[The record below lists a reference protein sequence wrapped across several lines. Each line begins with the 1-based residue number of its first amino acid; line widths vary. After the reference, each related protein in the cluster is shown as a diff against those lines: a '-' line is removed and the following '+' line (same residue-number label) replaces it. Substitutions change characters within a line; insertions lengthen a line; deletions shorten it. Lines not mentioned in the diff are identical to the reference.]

1 VKARETQ
8 EGPVQDGLGKSA
20 DVVGGTAVAGTL
32 TDPDPP
38 GRSLFQDSLRR
49 FFRNPTGVVGLAV
62 VLFFVV
68 MSLLAPVLRPY
79 DAATDR
85 NLRLRL
91 APPSWTLSPDERA
104 ELSGNADMEITRW
117 TLPFGT
123 DENGRDLLVRVWHG
137 GRISLRV
144 GLLAVAIAAV
154 IGVLLG
160 LVAGYSGGWFDTV
173 IVWLVDILLAF
184 PGILLAIAIVA
195 TLGPSLTNALIA
207 ISITQIPSYV
217 RITRSVV
224 LGLRESEYVQ
234 AAKALGGGGS
244 RVVFRHIFPNSLSP
258 IMVQLTLSI
267 GIAILDVAALGF
279 LGLGAQPPDPEWGV
293 MIRDGYRQFLRAPW
307 MSIFPGLAI
316 FLSVVGFN
324 LLGDAIRDVLDP
336 RLKNVS

>member
-1 VKARETQ
+1 M
-8 EGPVQDGLGKSA
+8 SA
-20 DVVGGTAVAGTL
+20 ADSESTAAVTGTL
-32 TDPDPP
+32 SDT
-38 GRSLFQDSLRR
+38 GETRKQSLTQDLLRR
-49 FFRNPTGVVGLAV
+49 FFRNPTGVVGLAI

-68 MSLLAPVLRPY
+68 ASLLAPVLRPY

-91 APPSWTLSPDERA
+91 SPPSWTLSPAERA
-104 ELSGNADMEITRW
+104 ELSDDANMEVSRW

-137 GRISLRV
+137 GRISLRIGIIAV
-144 GLLAVAIAAV
+144 AISSIIGVSLGLLAGYVRGWVDLV
-154 IGVLLG
+154 I
-160 LVAGYSGGWFDTV
+160 
-173 IVWLVDILLAF
+173 IWLMDILQAF
-184 PGILLAIAIVA
+184 PGILLAILIVA

-207 ISITQIPSYV
+207 ISITQIPNYV

-234 AAKALGGGGS
+234 AAKSLGSGGF
-244 RVVFRHIFPNSLSP
+244 RVVFGHIFPNSLSP

-267 GIAILDVAALGF
+267 GVAILDVAALGF

-316 FLSVVGFN
+316 FFSVVGFN

>member
-1 VKARETQ
+1 M
-8 EGPVQDGLGKSA
+8 SA
-20 DVVGGTAVAGTL
+20 EQLNPRTLSAPAVR
-32 TDPDPP
+32 
-38 GRSLFQDSLRR
+38 GRSLLQDSLRR
-49 FFRNPTGVVGLAV
+49 FFRNPTGIVGLAV
-62 VLFFVV
+62 VLFFIV
-68 MSLLAPVLRPY
+68 MALLAPILRPY
-79 DAATDR
+79 DASTDR

-91 APPSWTLSPDERA
+91 SPPSWTLTPEERA
-104 ELSGNADMEITRW
+104 ELGDDADLEVGRW

-137 GRISLRV
+137 GGISLRI
-144 GLLAVAIAAV
+144 GMIAVALSST

-160 LVAGYSGGWFDTV
+160 LFSGYLGGWFDLV
-173 IVWLVDILLAF
+173 VVWCMDILQAF

-207 ISITQIPSYV
+207 ISITQIPNYV
-217 RITRSVV
+217 RVTRSVV
-224 LGLRESEYVQ
+224 LGLRESDYVQ
-234 AAKALGGGGS
+234 AAKALGSGGA
-244 RVVFRHIFPNSLSP
+244 RIVFGHIFPNSLSP
-258 IMVQLTLSI
+258 IMVLLTLSI
-267 GIAILDVAALGF
+267 GTVILEVAALGF

-316 FLSVVGFN
+316 FFSVVGFN

>member
-1 VKARETQ
+1 M
-8 EGPVQDGLGKSA
+8 SA
-20 DVVGGTAVAGTL
+20 DSGTVTGNSVNADEVRS
-32 TDPDPP
+32 
-38 GRSLFQDSLRR
+38 RSLLQDSLRR
-49 FFRNPTGVVGLAV
+49 FFRNPTGVVGLII
-62 VLFFVV
+62 VLFFVL

-79 DAATDR
+79 DATTDR

-91 APPSWTLSPDERA
+91 SPPSWTLSPAERT
-104 ELSGNADMEITRW
+104 ELSDDANMDVGRW

-137 GRISLRV
+137 GRISLRI
-144 GLLAVAIAAV
+144 GIAAVAISSI

-160 LVAGYSGGWFDTV
+160 LFAGYVGGRADLIV
-173 IVWLVDILLAF
+173 VWLMDILQAF

-224 LGLRESEYVQ
+224 LGLRGSEYVQ
-234 AAKALGGGGS
+234 AAKALGSGGP
-244 RVVFRHIFPNSLSP
+244 RIVFGHIFPNSLSP

-267 GIAILDVAALGF
+267 GSVILEVAALGF
-279 LGLGAQPPDPEWGV
+279 LGLGAQPPNPEWGV
-293 MIRDGYRQFLRAPW
+293 MIRDGYRQFSRAPW

>member
-1 VKARETQ
+1 MSAADSETT
-8 EGPVQDGLGKSA
+8 A
-20 DVVGGTAVAGTL
+20 AVAGTVSD
-32 TDPDPP
+32 T
-38 GRSLFQDSLRR
+38 GERRKQSLARDLLRR
-49 FFRNPTGVVGLAV
+49 FFRNPTGVIGLAI

-68 MSLLAPVLRPY
+68 TALLAPVLRPY

-91 APPSWTLSPDERA
+91 SPPSWTLSPAERT
-104 ELSGNADMEITRW
+104 ELSDDANIEVSRW

-137 GRISLRV
+137 GRISLRIGIIAV
-144 GLLAVAIAAV
+144 AISSVIGVSLGLLAGYVRGWVDLV
-154 IGVLLG
+154 I
-160 LVAGYSGGWFDTV
+160 
-173 IVWLVDILLAF
+173 IWLMDILQAF
-184 PGILLAIAIVA
+184 PGILLAILIVA

-207 ISITQIPSYV
+207 ISITQIPNYV

-234 AAKALGGGGS
+234 AARSLGSGGP
-244 RVVFRHIFPNSLSP
+244 RIVFGHIFPNSLSP

-267 GIAILDVAALGF
+267 GVAILDVAALGF

-316 FLSVVGFN
+316 FFSVVGFN

>member
-1 VKARETQ
+1 MSAEVSSVKAA
-8 EGPVQDGLGKSA
+8 P
-20 DVVGGTAVAGTL
+20 AVR
-32 TDPDPP
+32 
-38 GRSLFQDSLRR
+38 GRSLLQDAVRR

-62 VLFFVV
+62 VLFFIV

-79 DAATDR
+79 DATTDR

-91 APPSWTLSPDERA
+91 SPPSWTLTQGERA
-104 ELSGNADMEITRW
+104 ELSDDADIEVSRW

-137 GRISLRV
+137 GRISLRI
-144 GLLAVAIAAV
+144 GMIAVTLSATV
-154 IGVLLG
+154 GVLLG
-160 LVAGYSGGWFDTV
+160 LFSGYLGGRFDLV
-173 IVWLVDILLAF
+173 VVWMMDVVQAF

-207 ISITQIPSYV
+207 ISITQVPSYV

-224 LGLRESEYVQ
+224 LGLRGSEYVQ
-234 AAKALGGGGS
+234 AARALGSGGG
-244 RVVFRHIFPNSLSP
+244 RIVFGHILPNSLSP

-267 GIAILDVAALGF
+267 GGVILEVAALGF
-279 LGLGAQPPDPEWGV
+279 LGLGAQPPYPEWGV

-336 RLKNVS
+336 RLNNVS